1 MQEVQYMPEITRRH
15 FLYISAVSPFV
26 LQLSALAQQNA
37 GNANTIYPR
46 TITVLQESFKTE
58 MVAYKHYIGYTSKAL
73 NEKYPN
79 IAYLWLY
86 PDFPNS
92 EISQIPCY
100 SMFRSDFG
108 SKEFCRFLFNS
119 SRCKRCTLEP
129 AEKSTCAP
137 TSFRGA
143 HSRTA

>member
-58 MVAYKHYIGYTSKAL
+58 MVAYKHYIGYTSKAVTIQRKFSFYCRL
-73 NEKYPN
+73 CEK
-79 IAYLWLY
+79 
-86 PDFPNS
+86 FPAV
-92 EISQIPCY
+92 
-100 SMFRSDFG
+100 
-108 SKEFCRFLFNS
+108 
-119 SRCKRCTLEP
+119 SR
-129 AEKSTCAP
+129 
-137 TSFRGA
+137 
-143 HSRTA
+143 